1 MFRYRHLPALVVSC
15 RLRQKAAAEA
25 VSILPRPFSPLAP
38 RRSEGN
44 AERAKSARAEEK
56 RACVINYLASAL
68 APRKVTP
75 SAQRGCEQWAR
86 ARADEP
92 PLFLPKNRQ
101 KARVR
106 ARFAPSFGGFSRGT
120 GEKSLKTRKSEFLT
134 HALKSVS
141 LLRKGQKGIKTAQR
155 AI

>member
-1 MFRYRHLPALVVSC
+1 MFRYALLPTFNPFAPAW
-15 RLRQKAAAEA
+15 RKKATAEA
-25 VSILPRPFSPLAP
+25 VSILPRPFSPSAP

-44 AERAKSARAEEK
+44 AERAKSAPAEEK

-75 SAQRGCEQWAR
+75 SAKEGANHGQKRERTSRRVFVEKQAKSAR
-86 ARADEP
+86 S
-92 PLFLPKNRQ
+92 
-101 KARVR
+101 

-134 HALKSVS
+134 YALKSVS